1 MCLSLG
7 DREPCDLSRPLR
19 QGRLRTSSSWSGK
32 GGLGAGGVG
41 SPQAAQEAGWA
52 RGGCGGRWP
61 VGGGGRLGK
70 EAGVGFG
77 APKRQ
82 MIQLMTASGWVGTA
96 GALGAVPV
104 TSRSSVDTPGPAEA
118 APGAGGG

>member
-1 MCLSLG
+1 M
-7 DREPCDLSRPLR
+7 
-19 QGRLRTSSSWSGK
+19 
-32 GGLGAGGVG
+32 G

-70 EAGVGFG
+70 EAGVGLG

-82 MIQLMTASGWVGTA
+82 MTQPRGRVPEVQTIQLMTASGRVGTA

-118 APGAGGG
+118 APGAGGGGG